1 MMANACVSRSI
12 PVSASSEHISQQVL
26 ASTSI
31 ATLAAATITLART
44 TGKAQEAPYRA
55 RERQFDRRAPHN
67 LAEVISDYRVDLLG
81 EQEQAAPQLLVCGL
95 RPIASPDC

>member
-31 ATLAAATITLART
+31 ATLATATIMLART
-44 TGKAQEAPYRA
+44 TGKAQVAPY
-55 RERQFDRRAPHN
+55 
-67 LAEVISDYRVDLLG
+67 
-81 EQEQAAPQLLVCGL
+81 
-95 RPIASPDC
+95 